1 MIIRLWGTRGSIP
14 VSSPHTARFGG
25 ATACIEVRKDS
36 GERLILD
43 AGSGIHALGDGMSHE
58 APTECA
64 ICISHLHWDHIMGLT
79 CFAPLYD
86 PAQKLTLYGAA
97 TPKPFYQSIR
107 GLFDETYFPVPW
119 DSLPHRDIVEF
130 CPGKEFT
137 ACGMAIKTCP
147 TCHPGSCMAFRV
159 EADGWTFVYT
169 GDHECSDAKA
179 TERLLDFMAGADVA
193 LVDGHFFLNDY
204 ATHKGWGHSAIE
216 HWPKPLA
223 DRGVKHCIFTH
234 HAPTHTDSELQ
245 NAINALRDHCR
256 HLPITLQLAREGM
269 RITAEGGAMEP
280 GEEHL
285 KNADAELF
293 DFFQRIS
300 HFSDTNLVLD
310 SILEQ
315 ARSLTMADAGTI
327 YLVENNHL
335 VFSYTANDTLFPGSE
350 ANKHIYLKSELPID
364 TKSIAG
370 FTASTGRVL
379 NIPDVRA
386 IAPSEPY
393 SFNES
398 FDKATGYRTI
408 SMLTLPFMDA
418 YGRLLGVLQLINSKH
433 RNTVRPFT
441 PAMVQAAN
449 RLVML
454 AVTALDRAHM
464 ANDLILRML
473 RTSSLRDPRET
484 ASHVRRV
491 GAMAAEIY
499 HRWAERHHIRFE
511 ELRTTKGRIR
521 MAAMLHD
528 VGKVGIPDAVLKKN
542 GRLTPEERSIMET
555 HSALGA
561 ELFTDARIDV
571 DQMARSI
578 ALHHHQKWNGQGY
591 TGSDK
596 YPLLAGEDIPLE
608 ARITAIADVYDALIS
623 RRCYK
628 EPWSKEDAVAV
639 LRKDAGSHF
648 DPELIDVFMEIRDVI
663 DAICKRYADTED

>member
-1 MIIRLWGTRGSIP
+1 MIIRLWGTRGSTP
-14 VSSPHTARFGG
+14 VSSPLKMRFGG
-25 ATACIEVRKDS
+25 STACIEVRKDS

-43 AGSGIHALGDGMSHE
+43 AGSGIQALGEDMSRE

-64 ICISHLHWDHIMGLT
+64 ICISHLHWDHVLGLPH
-79 CFAPLYD
+79 FAPLYN
-86 PAQKLTLYGAA
+86 PAQQLTLYGVAA
-97 TPKPFYQSIR
+97 PKSFEQSIR
-107 GLFDETYFPVPW
+107 GLFDTAYYPVPW
-119 DSLPHRDIVEF
+119 NSLPHRDIVEF
-130 CPGKEFT
+130 IPGKEFT
-137 ACGMAIKTCP
+137 TCGMTVRTCP
-147 TCHPGSCMAFRV
+147 TTHPGGCVAFRV

-169 GDHECSDAKA
+169 GDHECNDVQA
-179 TERLLDFMAGADVA
+179 TTRLLDFMAGADVA
-193 LVDGHFFLNDY
+193 LVDGHFFLKDY
-204 ATHKGWGHSAIE
+204 AIHKGWGHSAIE
-216 HWPKPLA
+216 HWPKLLA
-223 DRGVKHCIFTH
+223 DRDVKHCIFTH

-245 NAINALRDHCR
+245 NAINALHDKFRD
-256 HLPITLQLAREGM
+256 LPITLQLAHEGM
-269 RITAEGGAMEP
+269 RITAEGGAMEN

-285 KNADAELF
+285 KNADAKIF
-293 DFFQRIS
+293 DFCQRIS
-300 HFSDTNLVLD
+300 HFSDINLVLD

-327 YLVENNHL
+327 YLVENDHL

-370 FTASTGRVL
+370 FVACTGRAL

-398 FDKATGYRTI
+398 FDNATGYHTI
-408 SMLTLPFMDA
+408 SMLTLPFIDVN
-418 YGRLLGVLQLINSKH
+418 GRLLGILQLINSKYLD
-433 RNTVRPFT
+433 TVRAFT
-441 PAMVQAAN
+441 PSMVQASN
-449 RLVML
+449 HLVML
-454 AVTALDRAHM
+454 TVPALDRANM
-464 ANDLILRML
+464 ANDFILRML

-528 VGKVGIPDAVLKKN
+528 VGKVGIPDAVLKKK
-542 GRLTPEERSIMET
+542 GRLTPEERAIMET

-561 ELFTDARIDV
+561 ELFADARLDV
-571 DQMARSI
+571 DQMAHSI
-578 ALHHHQKWNGQGY
+578 ALHHHQKWNGHGY
-591 TGSDK
+591 TGSEK

-628 EPWSKEDAVAV
+628 DAWSTEDAEAV

-648 DPELIDVFMEIRDVI
+648 DPELVDVFMEIRDII
-663 DAICKRYADTED
+663 DAICKRYADAEG

>member
-1 MIIRLWGTRGSIP
+1 MIIRLWGTRGSTP
-14 VSSPHTARFGG
+14 VSSPNMVRFGG

-43 AGSGIHALGDGMSHE
+43 AGSGIHALGDMMSCE

-86 PAQKLTLYGAA
+86 PAQQLTLYGAA
-97 TPKPFYQSIR
+97 ASKSFDQSIR
-107 GLFDETYFPVPW
+107 GLFDKTYFPVPW
-119 DSLPHRDIVEF
+119 ESLPHRDIVEF
-130 CPGKEFT
+130 TPGT
-137 ACGMAIKTCP
+137 ALTICGMTVKTCP
-147 TCHPGSCMAFRV
+147 TSHPGGCTAFRI
-159 EADGWTFVYT
+159 EADGWSFVYT
-169 GDHECSDAKA
+169 GDHECNDIQS
-179 TERLLDFMAGADVA
+179 TTRLLDFMDGADVA
-193 LVDGHFFLNDY
+193 LVDGHFFLKDY
-204 ATHKGWGHSAIE
+204 VTHKGWGHSAIE

-234 HAPTHTDSELQ
+234 HAPTHTDSQLQ
-245 NAINALRDHCR
+245 DAITVLRVHSR
-256 HLPITLQLAREGM
+256 HLPINLQLAHEGM
-269 RITAEGGAMEP
+269 RITAEGGAKER

-300 HFSDTNLVLD
+300 HFSDINLVLD

-327 YLVENNHL
+327 YLVENDHL

-370 FTASTGRVL
+370 FVACTGRAL

-386 IAPSEPY
+386 IAPNEPY

-408 SMLTLPFMDA
+408 SMLTLPFIDA
-418 YGRLLGVLQLINSKH
+418 HGHLLGILQLINSKYQ
-433 RNTVRPFT
+433 NTVRAFT
-441 PAMVQAAN
+441 PAMVQASH

-454 AVTALDRAHM
+454 AVTALDRARM

-499 HRWAERHHIRFE
+499 
-511 ELRTTKGRIR
+511 
-521 MAAMLHD
+521 
-528 VGKVGIPDAVLKKN
+528 
-542 GRLTPEERSIMET
+542 
-555 HSALGA
+555 
-561 ELFTDARIDV
+561 
-571 DQMARSI
+571 
-578 ALHHHQKWNGQGY
+578 
-591 TGSDK
+591 
-596 YPLLAGEDIPLE
+596 
-608 ARITAIADVYDALIS
+608 
-623 RRCYK
+623 
-628 EPWSKEDAVAV
+628 
-639 LRKDAGSHF
+639 
-648 DPELIDVFMEIRDVI
+648 
-663 DAICKRYADTED
+663 